1 MPKCGFNKVAKF
13 IEITLRHGCSPVN
26 TYSWEHLQLTASVSI
41 IVVFLLMSFNKKMEQ
56 INKRYRKVVL
66 NDFEGYYETLLKN
79 SNKSV

>member
-1 MPKCGFNKVAKF
+1 MPKCGSNKVAKF

-26 TYSWEHLQLTASVSI
+26 TYSWEHLQQSASVSI
-41 IVVFLLMSFNKKMEQ
+41 IVAFLLMTFNKKMEQ

-66 NDFEGYYETLLKN
+66 NDFESYYETLLKN

>member
-1 MPKCGFNKVAKF
+1 MPKCSFNKVAKF
-13 IEITLRHGCSPVN
+13 IEITLRHECSPVN
-26 TYSWEHLQLTASVSI
+26 TYPWEHLQLTASVSI